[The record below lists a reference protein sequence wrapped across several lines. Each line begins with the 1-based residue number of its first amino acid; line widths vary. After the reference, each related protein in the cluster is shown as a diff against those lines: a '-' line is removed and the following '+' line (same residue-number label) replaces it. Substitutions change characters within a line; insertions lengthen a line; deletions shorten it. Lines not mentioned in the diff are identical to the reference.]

1 MKLQNFIK
9 SSEIHTRENTDE
21 KDKIFGVRLEEL
33 EISQTTLIPRI
44 IEELIGYF
52 KFSEEH
58 LKEQGIFRK
67 VPRVD
72 DVKEM
77 EKHLL

>member
-1 MKLQNFIK
+1 
-9 SSEIHTRENTDE
+9 
-21 KDKIFGVRLEEL
+21 
-33 EISQTTLIPRI
+33 LIPKI

-52 KFSEEH
+52 KFSEVH

-77 EKHLL
+77 EKHLVLKDYEYIR

>member
-1 MKLQNFIK
+1 
-9 SSEIHTRENTDE
+9 
-21 KDKIFGVRLEEL
+21 
-33 EISQTTLIPRI
+33 LIPRI

-77 EKHLL
+77 EKHLMLKDYEYIR